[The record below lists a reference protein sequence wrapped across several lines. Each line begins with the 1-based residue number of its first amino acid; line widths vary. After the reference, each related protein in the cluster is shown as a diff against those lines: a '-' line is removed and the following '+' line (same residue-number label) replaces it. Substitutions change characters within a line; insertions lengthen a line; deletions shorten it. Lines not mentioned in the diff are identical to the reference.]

1 MTSTDVE
8 ITAPFED
15 TCVVT
20 KVKVGSVIWTGVEV
34 VVDEGEEIGVM
45 GLSVEEVVEVVEKEE
60 GVSMGEGAVVGV
72 VVVVEE
78 GAGVVELLVVA
89 GGKGVEMI
97 VDEVAGG
104 GEGAGVV
111 VVGGGGAGVVVVGGA
126 EDVGR
131 DNDSVGLN
139 IL

>member
-20 KVKVGSVIWTGVEV
+20 NVKVGFVIWTGVEV
-34 VVDEGEEIGVM
+34 VVDEGEVIGVM
-45 GLSVEEVVEVVEKEE
+45 GSSVKEVVVVEKEV
-60 GVSMGEGAVVGV
+60 GVSVGEGAVVGV

-97 VDEVAGG
+97 VDEVAD
-104 GEGAGVV
+104 
-111 VVGGGGAGVVVVGGA
+111 GGGGAEVVVVGGA
-126 EDVGR
+126 EDVER
-131 DNDSVGLN
+131 DNSGDDDSVGLN

>member
-1 MTSTDVE
+1 MTNTDVE

-34 VVDEGEEIGVM
+34 VVDEGEVIGVM
-45 GLSVEEVVEVVEKEE
+45 GSSVEEEVEVEEVEVVEKEE

-72 VVVVEE
+72 VEVVVVEE

-104 GEGAGVV
+104 G
-111 VVGGGGAGVVVVGGA
+111 GGGAEVVVA
-126 EDVGR
+126 SDVGR

>member
-1 MTSTDVE
+1 M
-8 ITAPFED
+8 
-15 TCVVT
+15 
-20 KVKVGSVIWTGVEV
+20 
-34 VVDEGEEIGVM
+34 
-45 GLSVEEVVEVVEKEE
+45 
-60 GVSMGEGAVVGV
+60 
-72 VVVVEE
+72 
-78 GAGVVELLVVA
+78 VA

-104 GEGAGVV
+104 G
-111 VVGGGGAGVVVVGGA
+111 GGAEAVVA

>member
-8 ITAPFED
+8 MTAPFED

-20 KVKVGSVIWTGVEV
+20 RVKVGSVIWTGVV
-34 VVDEGEEIGVM
+34 VVDEGEVIGVM
-45 GLSVEEVVEVVEKEE
+45 GSSVEEEVEVEEVEVVEKEE

-72 VVVVEE
+72 VEVVVVEE

-104 GEGAGVV
+104 G
-111 VVGGGGAGVVVVGGA
+111 GGGAEVVVA
-126 EDVGR
+126 SDVGR

>member
-1 MTSTDVE
+1 MTNTDVE

-34 VVDEGEEIGVM
+34 VVDEGEVIGVM
-45 GLSVEEVVEVVEKEE
+45 GSSVEEEVVVEEVEVVEKEE

-72 VVVVEE
+72 VEVVVVEE

-104 GEGAGVV
+104 G
-111 VVGGGGAGVVVVGGA
+111 GGGAEVVVA